1 MYDAN
6 KYDNNKLLILYNY
19 MRFIVALNE
28 LYILLVLS
36 PTHAPVSCSNS
47 IRSDGD
53 TELARSMAYLTVL
66 LRVFRLGNFF
76 L

>member
-1 MYDAN
+1 MC
-6 KYDNNKLLILYNY
+6 
-19 MRFIVALNE
+19 FIVALNK

-36 PTHAPVSCSNS
+36 PTHAPVSCSNSS